1 MFAGRTTRLIL
12 ECAPDEVDRAFTV
25 ADETWRGDKAVH
37 RRTLTAVPLAAAQLA
52 QLVAKHRKRVPGALV
67 ALRLPYAECLS
78 RTVSPPSSA
87 RARLTDILGLDIER
101 VTPFRR
107 DQVYFDHV
115 IANRPPADGRLVVEQ
130 VIVEKARVDPLLG
143 ALRGWGIG
151 VDRVEC
157 WKPDGSA
164 PLAVNLLARAPVK
177 RNDGGLLT
185 AALALVALL
194 LGVSVLWSD
203 FDRYGRALG
212 EIDTQLQLARRDLAT
227 LRKTRDV
234 QATAQAQ
241 ASQLMA
247 RKQQRRPTVAVIDD
261 LARVLP
267 DDSWLTSLHIEGQT
281 VDLFGFSKSTT
292 ALVQTL
298 QAGATHAPGR
308 GEVRLTAPI
317 TFDTGRKAEQFSL
330 RLSLAADVPN
340 RAAAL
345 TPAPAPPPTTA
356 TE

>member
-1 MFAGRTTRLIL
+1 MTRLVL
-12 ECAPDEVDRAFTV
+12 ECVPDDNDRAFAV
-25 ADETWRGDKAVH
+25 SDETWRGDKAVQ
-37 RRTLTAVPLAAAQLA
+37 RRTLTDGPLAAAELA
-52 QLVAKHRKRVPGALV
+52 QLVAKHRKRFPGALV
-67 ALRLPYAECLS
+67 VLRLPYEECLL

-107 DQVYFDHV
+107 DQVYFDHM
-115 IANRPPADGRLVVEQ
+115 IANRPPADGRLQVEQ

-151 VDRVEC
+151 VERVEC
-157 WKPDGSA
+157 WNRAGTA
-164 PLAVNLLARAPVK
+164 PLPVNLLARAPVK
-177 RNDGGLLT
+177 RSGAGLLT
-185 AALALVALL
+185 AVLALLAVV
-194 LGVSVLWSD
+194 LGASVVWLD
-203 FDRYGRALG
+203 FDRYDRALG
-212 EIDTQLQLARRDLAT
+212 EIDTQLQLARKDLAT

-247 RKQQRRPTVAVIDD
+247 RKQQRRPTVTVIDD
-261 LARVLP
+261 LARSLP

-298 QAGATHAPGR
+298 QADAMHAPGR

-330 RLSLAADVPN
+330 RQSLAAGAPD
-340 RAAAL
+340 RAAAH
-345 TPAPAPPPTTA
+345 TPAPPPAPA